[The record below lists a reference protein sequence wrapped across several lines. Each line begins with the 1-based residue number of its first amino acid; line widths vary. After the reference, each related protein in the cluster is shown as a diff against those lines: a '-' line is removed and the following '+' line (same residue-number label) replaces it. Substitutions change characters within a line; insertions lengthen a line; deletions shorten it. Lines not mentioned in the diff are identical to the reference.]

1 MFPVAVA
8 DLELK
13 MKEFGPK
20 GGRGA
25 STSGSVFDTR
35 TDNYS

>member
-1 MFPVAVA
+1 MFPVA

-20 GGRGA
+20 GGGA